1 MTLIERIRDLQHR
14 AQQQAARQ
22 TSLDEVKKLLPLLQQ
37 ARTLSEGLA
46 TEVQQLRLLRDQGL
60 VLPNPPEATGAALRV
75 LGRLRERFAQERR
88 AERLTQRQ
96 DWEGLQKQTQEVC
109 KQATQGLNK
118 TWRDFVTSAYSG
130 DNPENLERTLAPTEG
145 NRALLSRYRETYQ
158 RLIGLARNRPVG
170 REDFEKVRE
179 FARAL
184 NALHQGFD
192 LNVPDAVSR
201 FLRGVAAGG
210 APIDL
215 LTDEVRA
222 WLKGQGKLEA
232 YRIVAGTS
240 TP

>member
-1 MTLIERIRDLQHR
+1 MTLIERIRALQHR

-22 TSLDEVKKLLPLLQQ
+22 ASLDEVRKLRPLLEQ
-37 ARTLSEGLA
+37 AQALSGRLGI
-46 TEVQQLRLLRDQGL
+46 EVQQLGLLRNQGI
-60 VLPNPPEATGAALRV
+60 VLPNPPETAGAALRT
-75 LGRLRERFAQERR
+75 LGRVRERFAQERR

-96 DWEGLQKQTQEVC
+96 DWTRFQEQTQAVC
-109 KQATQGLNK
+109 GQAAQGLNN

-130 DNPENLERTLAPTEG
+130 DKPENLERTLAPTEG
-145 NRALLSRYRETYQ
+145 NRAFLSRYRETYQ

-179 FARAL
+179 LARAL
-184 NALHQGFD
+184 NAIHQEFD

-201 FLRGVAAGG
+201 FLRAVAAGG
-210 APIDL
+210 ATIDL

-222 WLKGQGKLEA
+222 WLKDQGKSEA